1 MAEDPR
7 AWIQGDESAKEMLSR
22 VLSERPF
29 VLLPP
34 LHRVPLRVGNVVEIS
49 GPSNSAK
56 TQVLLQAVVHCIL
69 PKEWKGIHFGGL
81 EKMVMYFDLDC
92 RFDVLRLSQILRH
105 RITET
110 CGSVHDTYW
119 GTNEGPGRKDIKVA
133 RDHPFDDELL
143 LACMRRF
150 LYNRCYSSSE
160 FLAALK
166 KMRCLSQR
174 ESAALGVGIHFLMI
188 DSIGALYWMDRLR
201 QSMSVSENTRSSYRK
216 NISLQSL
223 AEIMV
228 EEIRKLLQLQPV
240 LVLATKPPV
249 FGAGPSTN
257 DLCRT
262 AGKWVD
268 ETDFR
273 TPNREAEKKIS
284 FREYMP
290 SVWQSFV
297 THRVYL
303 QASEGHTSNRE
314 KEPYSIYTSAWMQPP
329 LSLKDKFS
337 VRDDGI
343 FLIT

>member
-7 AWIQGDESAKEMLSR
+7 AWIQGDENAKEMLSR

-105 RITET
+105 RIMET

-119 GTNEGPGRKDIKVA
+119 GTNEGPGQKDIKVA

-166 KMRCLSQR
+166 KMRWLSQR
-174 ESAALGVGIHFLMI
+174 ESEALGVGIHFLMI
-188 DSIGALYWMDRLR
+188 DS
-201 QSMSVSENTRSSYRK
+201 SRSSYRK

-223 AEIMV
+223 SEIMV
-228 EEIRKLLQLQPV
+228 EEIRKFLQLQPV

-249 FGAGPSTN
+249 FGAGPSTS
-257 DLCRT
+257 DLCRI
-262 AGKWVD
+262 AGKWV
-268 ETDFR
+268 EQTDFR

-314 KEPYSIYTSAWMQPP
+314 KESYSIYTSAWMQPP